1 MHNIVV
7 LLFLYDI
14 FYTMKKKAIKHPKL
28 YFDFK
33 NTSQGLKLF
42 YYSNKLDNYGK
53 RLAEIDLDNKI
64 SSFSANDLNQLNKS
78 EYKNLLTYIKR
89 QERIMQ
95 IYLNKGF
102 SDQYQSVKSSLD
114 LMYLFKNDFE
124 SIIT

>member
-1 MHNIVV
+1 MYSIII

-14 FYTMKKKAIKHPKL
+14 FYTMKKKIITHPKL

-53 RLAEIDLDNKI
+53 RLVEIDLDSQI
-64 SSFSANDLNQLNKS
+64 LSFSTNDLNQLNKN
-78 EYKNLLTYIKR
+78 EYNKLLTYIIR
-89 QERIMQ
+89 QERIMK

-102 SDQYQSVKSSLD
+102 SDQYQNMKSSLD
-114 LMYLFKNDFE
+114 LMYSFKNDFE

>member
-1 MHNIVV
+1 MHSIII

-14 FYTMKKKAIKHPKL
+14 FYTMKKKIITHPKL

-53 RLAEIDLDNKI
+53 RLVEIDLDSQI
-64 SSFSANDLNQLNKS
+64 LSFSTNDLNQLNKN
-78 EYKNLLTYIKR
+78 EYNKLLTYIIR
-89 QERIMQ
+89 QERIMK

-102 SDQYQSVKSSLD
+102 SDQYQNMKSSLD
-114 LMYLFKNDFE
+114 LMYSFKNDFE

>member
-1 MHNIVV
+1 
-7 LLFLYDI
+7 
-14 FYTMKKKAIKHPKL
+14 MKKKIITHPKL

-53 RLAEIDLDNKI
+53 RLVEIDLDSQI
-64 SSFSANDLNQLNKS
+64 LSFSTNDLNQLNKN
-78 EYKNLLTYIKR
+78 EYNKLLTYIIR
-89 QERIMQ
+89 QERIMK

-102 SDQYQSVKSSLD
+102 SDQYQNMKSSLD
-114 LMYLFKNDFE
+114 LMYSFKNDFE